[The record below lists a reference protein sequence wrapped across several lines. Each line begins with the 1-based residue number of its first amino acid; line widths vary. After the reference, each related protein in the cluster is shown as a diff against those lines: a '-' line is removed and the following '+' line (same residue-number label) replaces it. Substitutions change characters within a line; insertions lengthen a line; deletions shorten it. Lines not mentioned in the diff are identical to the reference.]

1 MIIISVRRNIKML
14 YADSH
19 IHLQD
24 YKTQDIKNIVN
35 TAQKNGVFVFVNAS
49 SHPSDWQKIAEL
61 TDEYPCVIPAFGIH
75 PWYINDAPE
84 NWHKRLEQYLRKYPN
99 AWVGECGIDRLKNKD
114 IETQTKI
121 LLSQVEL
128 AKSFNRPLIIHSVK
142 ADEPIR
148 NLFTK
153 LPQKTIFHSFTG
165 SVEWGRQIQ
174 QNSFYIGLNF
184 SILRKKNAEEIVK
197 NLNLTQI
204 LLETDGPYQNLERGT
219 ETLPQ
224 NLPDLSEKIAQMLNI
239 THSEL
244 QNILQQN
251 WQNFMGE

>member
-1 MIIISVRRNIKML
+1 MS

-35 TAQKNGVFVFVNAS
+35 TAQKNGVSFFVNVS
-49 SHPSDWQKIAEL
+49 SHPTDWQKVADL
-61 TDEYPCVIPAFGIH
+61 ADMYPCVIPAFGIH
-75 PWYINDAPE
+75 PWFTANAPK
-84 NWHKRLEQYLRKYPN
+84 NWKQDLERYLIKYPH
-99 AWVGECGIDRLKNKD
+99 AFVGECGIDRLKNED
-114 IETQTKI
+114 IDMQTEI
-121 LLSQVEL
+121 LLSQIEL
-128 AKSFNRPLIIHSVK
+128 AIAYNRPLIIHSVK
-142 ADEPIR
+142 ADAPMR
-148 NLFTK
+148 NLFAK

-174 QNSFYIGLNF
+174 QNGFYIGLNF
-184 SILRKKNAEEIVK
+184 SVLRKKNVAEIIK
-197 NLNLTQI
+197 NLNLAQI
-204 LLETDGPYQNLERGT
+204 LLETDGPYQNLEHRV

-224 NLPDLSEKIAQMLNI
+224 NLPSLAEKIAQILNI
-239 THSEL
+239 THEKL